1 MKKIAVFPGSFD
13 PFTIGHKNLMQR
25 SLPLFDKIIIMI
37 GYNASKNSFFDL
49 DTRMDWIKRIFKDE
63 PKVEITKY
71 DGITVNFCRE
81 SGARY
86 ILRGIRNATDLEY
99 EKTIAQTNKML
110 NSEIETIFLLTPP
123 EYSNVSSLIVRDLII
138 HGGDATSFMPKEIS
152 AQELKAARNL

>member
-1 MKKIAVFPGSFD
+1 
-13 PFTIGHKNLMQR
+13 
-25 SLPLFDKIIIMI
+25 MI
-37 GYNASKNSFFDL
+37 GYNSSKNSFFDL
-49 DTRMDWIKRIFKDE
+49 DTRMGWIKRIFKDE

-123 EYSNVSSLIVRDLII
+123 EYSNVSSLIVRDLLI
-138 HGGDATSFMPKEIS
+138 HGGDATSFMPEEIS
-152 AQELKAARNL
+152 ALELKAGRNL

>member
-25 SLPLFDKIIIMI
+25 ALPLFDKVIIMI
-37 GYNASKNSFFDL
+37 GYNSSKNSFFDL
-49 DTRMDWIKRIFKDE
+49 NIRMEWIKRIFKDE

-86 ILRGIRNATDLEY
+86 ILRGIRNASDLEY

-110 NSEIETIFLLTPP
+110 NSEIDTIFLLTPP
-123 EYSNVSSLIVRDLII
+123 EYSSVSSLIVRDLII

>member
-25 SLPLFDKIIIMI
+25 ALPLFDKIIIMI
-37 GYNASKNSFFDL
+37 GYNSSKNSFFDL
-49 DTRMDWIKRIFKDE
+49 DTRMGWIKRIFKDE
-63 PKVEITKY
+63 PKVEVTKY

-110 NSEIETIFLLTPP
+110 NSNIDTIFLLTPP
-123 EYSNVSSLIVRDLII
+123 EYSSVSSLIVRDLII

-152 AQELKAARNL
+152 AQELNAARNL

>member
-13 PFTIGHKNLMQR
+13 PFTIGHKNIMQR
-25 SLPLFDKIIIMI
+25 ALPLFDKIIIMI
-37 GYNASKNSFFDL
+37 GYNSTKNSFFDL
-49 DTRMDWIKRIFKDE
+49 DTRMEWIKRIFKDE

-81 SGARY
+81 SGAKY
-86 ILRGIRNATDLEY
+86 ILRGIRNATDLVY

-123 EYSNVSSLIVRDLII
+123 EYSNVSSLIVRDLLI